1 MEIMNKE
8 YMRQAIMT
16 EPGRIEFRKVKSPG
30 KLMPDEVLLE
40 IKKIG
45 ICGSDIHVWHG
56 KHPFTSYPIV
66 QGHEYS
72 GEVIAVGNNVTKVKP
87 GNKAT
92 GRPQLV
98 CGSCNPCKRGDY
110 NVCEN
115 LKVQGF
121 QANGC
126 AQDYF
131 VLPEDRV
138 VKLPDNISY
147 QDGAMVEPLA
157 VGAHCS
163 SRITELKGKNVVVFG
178 AGTIGNIVSQ
188 FVKIKGASKILV
200 SDIHKFRLQKAKECG
215 IEYINNASEES
226 FEEAIKRVFGDE
238 GFQVAIEAAGAEK
251 PIVNAVNHIENGSE
265 IIILGVFDKPAG
277 IHMSFVCEHEL
288 IIKGSMMYK
297 HEDYLEAVDFLSR
310 NLVNTKP
317 LVSRMFD
324 FEDYEKAYKYIDQKG
339 SESLK
344 IMMDINE

>member
-1 MEIMNKE
+1 
-8 YMRQAIMT
+8 MT
-16 EPGRIEFRKVKSPG
+16 EPGKIKFSEIKSPME
-30 KLMPDEVLLE
+30 LLPDEVLLE

-45 ICGSDIHVWHG
+45 VCGSDIHVWHG

-72 GEVIAVGNNVTKVKP
+72 GEVIAVGDNVKLVKP
-87 GNKAT
+87 GDKAT

-98 CGSCNPCKRGDY
+98 CGECNPCKRGDY

-115 LKVQGF
+115 LRVQGF
-121 QANGC
+121 QSDGC

-138 VKLPDNISY
+138 IKLPDNISY
-147 QDGAMVEPLA
+147 QEGAMVEPLA

-163 SRITELKGKNVVVFG
+163 SRVTDLKNKNVVVFG

-188 FVKIKGASKILV
+188 FLKIKGAAKILV
-200 SDIHKFRLQKAKECG
+200 SDIHEFRLIKAKECG
-215 IEYINNASEES
+215 IEFINNVAEEP
-226 FEEAIKRVFGDE
+226 FEDAVKRVFGDE
-238 GFQVAIEAAGAEK
+238 GFQVAIEAAGAEQ
-251 PIVNAVNHIENGSE
+251 PILNAINHIENGSE

-277 IHMSFVCEHEL
+277 INMSYVCEHEL
-288 IIKGSMMYK
+288 VIKGSMMYK
-297 HEDYLEAVDFLSR
+297 HEDYLEAVDFLSK

-317 LVSRMFD
+317 LLTKLFD
-324 FEDYEKAYKYIDQKG
+324 FEDYEEAYRYIDKKG

-344 IMMDINE
+344 IMININD